1 MPRFRFRFR
10 SHSIAAGLMAMT
22 VLSPL
27 AARAQATAA
36 APASNPAPATVPTSV
51 PTSVPAAAPPGLIGA
66 WGSDSSCTSDVAIF
80 RADGLVINPAAPSG
94 TPPLAYAVSGG
105 GITLSDG
112 KQSGTFAFALSDQ
125 AVAWS
130 NGASMVLKERCADQ
144 APFASAM
151 TAAPG
156 LPAAAPAAIPA
167 GPLPDQLRALAGR
180 PLPYQ
185 GSLVQIQSVL
195 SQTPQR
201 AIYTDVTALPDSQA
215 IPGAAKLFYRVFP
228 TAAAAAS
235 YVSLANDDQA
245 SFVRE
250 PRGAGFFSTASAV
263 DEGPGDSKSA
273 PITISCLRFHPKRL
287 QAIVVSC
294 FAQMPGSRLVAGAQ
308 RNFALPRV
316 QTAGAKDMGPQDDL
330 TQTLALTGSV
340 IGQLRG
346 FLAAYPQP

>member
-1 MPRFRFRFR
+1 MPRFR

-22 VLSPL
+22 MLSPL
-27 AARAQATAA
+27 TARAQTTATAP
-36 APASNPAPATVPTSV
+36 APHTAPATVPASA
-51 PTSVPAAAPPGLIGA
+51 PAAAPPGLIGA

-94 TPPLAYAVSGG
+94 TPPLAYTVSGS

-130 NGASMVLKERCADQ
+130 NGVSMVLKERCADQ

-151 TAAPG
+151 TAAPA
-156 LPAAAPAAIPA
+156 LPAAAAIPA

-195 SQTPQR
+195 SQAPQK
-201 AIYTDVTALPDSQA
+201 AIYTDVTALPDGQA

-228 TAAAAAS
+228 TAAAAAT

-263 DEGPGDSKSA
+263 DEGPADSKSA
-273 PITISCLRFHPKRL
+273 PITINCLRFHPKRL
-287 QAIVVSC
+287 QTIVVSC

-308 RNFALPRV
+308 RHFALPRA

-330 TQTLALTGSV
+330 TQTLTLTGSA